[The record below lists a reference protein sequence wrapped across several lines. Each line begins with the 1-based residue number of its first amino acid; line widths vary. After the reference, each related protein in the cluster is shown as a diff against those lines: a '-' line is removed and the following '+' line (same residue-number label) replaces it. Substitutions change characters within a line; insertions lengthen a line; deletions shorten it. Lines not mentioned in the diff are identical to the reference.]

1 MCNLSVV
8 QRGLAGGLV
17 VAAMSFP
24 SAGLAASG
32 PVVTGGGSLPPAAAA
47 LAAQPAGASA
57 PSGFRWGDAGI
68 GAGATV
74 VLLGAG
80 AAASTAAR
88 RRRGHRT
95 VIG

>member
-8 QRGLAGGLV
+8 QRGLAGGLAI
-17 VAAMSFP
+17 AAMSLP
-24 SAGLAASG
+24 SAALAASA
-32 PVVTGGGSLPPAAAA
+32 PDVAGGSLPGVGAAI
-47 LAAQPAGASA
+47 AAQPAGASA

-80 AAASTAAR
+80 AVASTAAR